1 MLRSPIMQGETGSN
15 YRERDDSNKQTIT
28 KLWPPDP
35 GPVDHTTEW
44 RQFWTLSV
52 SWDSQC
58 HEPLLCLQATVIRD
72 RLASNCEKDS
82 VANLH
87 IHDSSSSYFLPANNW
102 IHDLI
107 LPAKKFTVFTNAER
121 KIPYTKTI
129 WGVAGC
135 NNNVSYLSHWYWRDH
150 SIKLKSIKINITFLR
165 ATNKLC
171 TVLDFI
177 SLSLT
182 VSEVN
187 ISISSQNF
195 FSSGWKW
202 TGLRNPRLDW

>member
-1 MLRSPIMQGETGSN
+1 MNRFSVFKRQSSGTGWLQIVRKTLLPIYISMTVAVL
-15 YRERDDSNKQTIT
+15 T
-28 KLWPPDP
+28 
-35 GPVDHTTEW
+35 
-44 RQFWTLSV
+44 F
-52 SWDSQC
+52 
-58 HEPLLCLQATVIRD
+58 CLQIIEFMTWF
-72 RLASNCEKDS
+72 
-82 VANLH
+82 
-87 IHDSSSSYFLPANNW
+87 YQQ
-102 IHDLI
+102 
-107 LPAKKFTVFTNAER
+107 KKFTVFTNAER

-129 WGVAGC
+129 WGVARC
-135 NNNVSYLSHWYWRDH
+135 NNNVSYLRLSVLAINLCRLDVLSHWYWRDH

-171 TVLDFI
+171 TVLEFI